1 MPDWHRSF
9 VGKLESSLAKVIMS
23 EELGL
28 VVQTGDSTGFLNAI
42 DHLATDPDLRC
53 EIGQRA
59 RKYYLEHYSKEK
71 GFQKWEQLIED
82 L

>member
-1 MPDWHRSF
+1 MRIP
-9 VGKLESSLAKVIMS
+9 VPSLYLLLPLLVAVA
-23 EELGL
+23 ELGL
-28 VVQTGDSTGFLNAI
+28 VVQTGDSAGFLNAI

-53 EIGQRA
+53 EMGQRA